1 VDDDEKVTL
10 DMTSFVCLPVAGDVI
25 DRAIQVA
32 KPYTAIRLVSSGWSY
47 NSVTFRYQKLTIA
60 DYDD

>member
-1 VDDDEKVTL
+1 
-10 DMTSFVCLPVAGDVI
+10 MTSFVCLPVAGDVI